1 MANGYLV
8 AKSGCVYKHNQRD
21 QGETEMA
28 EGLLGGILGG
38 EDEEKAASIEAGP
51 EAFVAAVATNIANHS
66 PEVAAKTATFFE
78 EQTELVK
85 AQSKSVEAEHEY
97 FEAEWGHACS
107 PYGCEPDSRSLSRC
121 LRPSSAS
128 EHWVSRR
135 LGWADRSRCRR
146 DRSTLR

>member
-38 EDEEKAASIEAGP
+38 EDEEKAASTEAGP
-51 EAFVAAVATNIANHS
+51 EALVAAVATNIANHS

-78 EQTELVK
+78 EQTEP
-85 AQSKSVEAEHEY
+85 H
-97 FEAEWGHACS
+97 
-107 PYGCEPDSRSLSRC
+107 
-121 LRPSSAS
+121 
-128 EHWVSRR
+128 
-135 LGWADRSRCRR
+135 GWAQALPLYKEAVRIKPDYWVG
-146 DRSTLR
+146 

>member
-38 EDEEKAASIEAGP
+38 EDEEKAASTEAGP
-51 EAFVAAVATNIANHS
+51 EAFVAAVATNMANHS

-85 AQSKSVEAEHEY
+85 AQSKSVEAEHQY
-97 FEAEWGHACS
+97 FEAEWGPRLLA
-107 PYGCEPDSRSLSRC
+107 
-121 LRPSSAS
+121 LRLRTGFQIFIALFATVTGIRTLGQPQAWVGGS
-128 EHWVSRR
+128 E
-135 LGWADRSRCRR
+135 
-146 DRSTLR
+146 